1 MKKWGCLLCL
11 IVYGCLPEG
20 DENLF
25 LPLNDLPAPLEKYM
39 EGKKIY
45 FGSLHGHT
53 FYSDGTQSPL
63 GVLQWAK
70 DTVHFDFYAIT
81 DHGEQLTE
89 AEWNDLKRKTDS
101 LTINGKFVAL
111 RGFEWSSNVYGH
123 CCVFNT
129 ELYTGANSIP
139 EFSGLIQWLTE
150 HNAMAQF
157 AHPGRGGNVF
167 DSLAFIPAAGKIFFA
182 IETANRNYF
191 NSHHYYL
198 PFYPMALRQGW
209 HVGPSAN
216 QDNHSSV
223 IYPQRTALIAD
234 DLSPEG
240 IKEAMIKRRM
250 YATDDPNVLILFK
263 HGKTWMG
270 DSVSWQGKTTF
281 LVIIKDDEPIR
292 QVQLINA
299 TEEIICEYIPA
310 RPINQLCWYPST
322 TITGRQCIFVKVY
335 SVNLKDGNEP
345 IQVAVT
351 APIWFLP

>member
-25 LPLNDLPAPLEKYM
+25 LPLNDFPAPLEKYM

-139 EFSGLIQWLTE
+139 EFSGLIQWLTANE
-150 HNAMAQF
+150 RFNDITTD
-157 AHPGRGGNVF
+157 PRGRLYAGTKCNNNKNGKLFLIEKGMPPRILLEGLGISNGMTFSIDLKYFYHTDSSALTITRYHYDIHTGNISQPEIFYRGEEKNGYPDGITIDTEDHLWV
-167 DSLAFIPAAGKIFFA
+167 AFWGA
-182 IETANRNYF
+182 
-191 NSHHYYL
+191 
-198 PFYPMALRQGW
+198 
-209 HVGPSAN
+209 
-216 QDNHSSV
+216 SSV
-223 IYPQRTALIAD
+223 
-234 DLSPEG
+234 
-240 IKEAMIKRRM
+240 RRFN
-250 YATDDPNVLILFK
+250 P
-263 HGKTWMG
+263 HGK
-270 DSVSWQGKTTF
+270 
-281 LVIIKDDEPIR
+281 LVHELK
-292 QVQLINA
+292 
-299 TEEIICEYIPA
+299 IPA
-310 RPINQLCWYPST
+310 RQPSSVMFGGEKLNELF
-322 TITGRQCIFVKVY
+322 ITSACEGGDDIEKGLDAEGNFLGGITYKVITPYQGRPEWPAD
-335 SVNLKDGNEP
+335 L
-345 IQVAVT
+345 
-351 APIWFLP
+351 